1 MEYQPE
7 HPREHPRIIPS
18 AVPDRFGDL
27 AGPICQK
34 TPPFLLTLLDC
45 YLLKSTIQS

>member
-7 HPREHPRIIPS
+7 YPRERPRIIPPV
-18 AVPDRFGDL
+18 VPDQFGDL

-34 TPPFLLTLLDC
+34 TLPFLLTLLGC
-45 YLLKSTIQS
+45 YLLKSTILS